1 MSTGNLVIRLID
13 IVFLLLFGFI
23 AVSQV
28 DSGAAIEP
36 PKSTEANSA
45 APDGAEIVIIGV
57 TEEGTYPVDN
67 GYRIIKTQGEL
78 RAYLVEKERQ
88 ASSRN
93 ARLGVR
99 IRANW
104 DAPVEYGLAVARLC
118 RDLNLPKGLDV
129 VRVDF
134 SD

>member
-36 PKSTEANSA
+36 PKSTEANTA
-45 APDGAEIVIIGV
+45 APDGAEIIIIGV
-57 TEEGTYPVDN
+57 TKEGTYPVDN
-67 GYRIIKTQGEL
+67 GYQVLKNQREL
-78 RAYLVEKERQ
+78 QAYLVEKTRQ
-88 ASSRN
+88 ANSRK

-99 IRANW
+99 IRANF

-118 RDLNLPKGLDV
+118 RDLSLPKGLDV
-129 VRVDF
+129 VRMDF